1 MYEQPLSIIIIVTEK
16 IYIYHN
22 RSRATF
28 MRFHKAPSQFASF
41 ETRPRTQKS
50 RWQGHRSDALFHI
63 VDQHLSFC
71 HISRFNLV
79 LVVDDDLRTSR
90 PISKSL
96 LSSTKSIQDQKK
108 EKTREREN
116 KNEDFFGLNGCAFK
130 NDWGYRILFRCII

>member
-1 MYEQPLSIIIIVTEK
+1 MHANYFGKDSSPMCIYLVCEEFLRLDPEQ
-16 IYIYHN
+16 
-22 RSRATF
+22 
-28 MRFHKAPSQFASF
+28 HK
-41 ETRPRTQKS
+41 RVCG
-50 RWQGHRSDALFHI
+50 WQGRRSDALFHI

-116 KNEDFFGLNGCAFK
+116 KNEDFFV
-130 NDWGYRILFRCII
+130 